1 MNMIANW
8 IRAWL
13 NGLGAFAMGKVLPA
27 ALLLLAGMV
36 VIRLVM
42 GLVQAALDKSRL
54 EKVAHTLI
62 KSVVRVALY
71 IFLGLIVA
79 SALGI
84 DVSGIVALA
93 SVLTLAISLSVQ
105 NALSNVIGGFQLLT
119 TKPFASGDFVEIA
132 GQSGTVKEIGLTYTK
147 LATADNKLVSIPN
160 SSVTA
165 AQIVNYSVTGKRR
178 VTVTASASY
187 DCPVER
193 VLEALRQA
201 GNVPT
206 ALEEPAPFAAVDS
219 YGESCVNYVMHI
231 WCAADD
237 YWTTLFDAN
246 KKVKTTFDEKGI
258 AMTYPHLNVHL
269 DQ

>member
-1 MNMIANW
+1 MQEMIQQW
-8 IRAWL
+8 GPEIVSYIRSHAL
-13 NGLGAFAMGKVLPA
+13 PTLAITVIGILLIRLIRRGVKKVLE
-27 ALLLLAGMV
+27 
-36 VIRLVM
+36 RS
-42 GLVQAALDKSRL
+42 KL

-62 KSVVRVALY
+62 RSVTRVALY

-79 SALGI
+79 STLGI

-132 GQSGTVKEIGLTYTK
+132 GQSGTGKEIGLTYTK

-165 AQIVNYSVTGKRR
+165 AQIVNYSATGKRR
-178 VTVTASASY
+178 VTVTASAAYS
-187 DCPVER
+187 CPVEQ
-193 VLEALRQA
+193 VLEALQQA

-206 ALEEPAPFAAVDS
+206 ALSDPAPFAAVDS
-219 YGESCVNYVMHI
+219 YGESCIHYILHI
-231 WCAADD
+231 WSTADD

-246 KKVKTTFDEKGI
+246 KNVKKIFDEKGI
-258 AMTYPHLNVHL
+258 TMTYPHLNVHL

>member
-1 MNMIANW
+1 MNMIVNL

-13 NGLGAFAMGKVLPA
+13 NGLGTFAMGKVLPA
-27 ALLLLAGMV
+27 ALLLLAGV
-36 VIRLVM
+36 AVIRIVM
-42 GLVQAALDKSRL
+42 RLIQAALDKSKL

-62 KSVVRVALY
+62 RSVTRVALY

-79 SALGI
+79 STLGI

-165 AQIVNYSVTGKRR
+165 AQIVNYSATGKRR
-178 VTVTASASY
+178 VTVTASAAYS
-187 DCPVER
+187 CPVEQ
-193 VLEALRQA
+193 VLEALQQA

-206 ALEEPAPFAAVDS
+206 ALSDPAPFAAVDS
-219 YGESCVNYVMHI
+219 YGESCIHYILHI
-231 WCAADD
+231 WSTADD

-246 KKVKTTFDEKGI
+246 KNVKKIFDEKGI
-258 AMTYPHLNVHL
+258 SMTYPHLNVHL